1 LYKKPVARTT
11 DADRT
16 AHLRAIPLFA
26 GLSEESLGR
35 IAEAMTEFEASPGQV
50 LIQQGHPGSGL
61 LVVSEGTVVV
71 ERPAKEAIELGPGE
85 FLGELALLTPEGL
98 HTARVRAKTAAVLL
112 AIGRTEFTRLIEA
125 EPRIPLALVSALAAR
140 LAATMHRA

>member
-1 LYKKPVARTT
+1 
-11 DADRT
+11 
-16 AHLRAIPLFA
+16 
-26 GLSEESLGR
+26 
-35 IAEAMTEFEASPGQV
+35 MTEFEASPGQV

>member
-1 LYKKPVARTT
+1 MAKTT

-26 GLSEESLGR
+26 GLSEESLRR
-35 IAEAMTEFEASPGQV
+35 IAETMTEFEASPGQV
-50 LIQQGHPGSGL
+50 LIQQGRPGSGL
-61 LVVSEGTVVV
+61 LVVTDGTVLV
-71 ERPAKEAIELGPGE
+71 ERPAKEGVELGPGE

-125 EPRIPLALVSALAAR
+125 EPKIALALVSSLAAR
-140 LAATMHRA
+140 LSATTQRA

>member
-1 LYKKPVARTT
+1 MAKTT

-26 GLSEESLGR
+26 GLSEESLRR
-35 IAEAMTEFEASPGQV
+35 IAETMTEFEASPGQV
-50 LIQQGHPGSGL
+50 LRPGRPGSGL
-61 LVVSEGTVVV
+61 LVVTDGTVLV
-71 ERPAKEAIELGPGE
+71 ERPAKEGVELGPGE

-125 EPRIPLALVSALAAR
+125 EPKIALALVSSLAAR
-140 LAATMHRA
+140 LAATTQRA